1 MRKLD
6 EILEETNKQLT
17 KDNCQN
23 WNVICLMA
31 MEQAV
36 KERKAEIIEQLERIS
51 NKYEIIDGCYVIQK
65 TTLDNYIYNLESE
78 LF

>member
-6 EILEETNKQLT
+6 EILEEVEKQAT
-17 KDNCQN
+17 KDNCQS
-23 WNVICLMA
+23 WNSICLTA

-36 KERKAEIIEQLERIS
+36 KERKAEIIEQLEKIS
-51 NKYEIIDGCYVIQK
+51 DNYEVIDGCYIIQK
-65 TTLDNYIYNLESE
+65 TILDDYTYNLELE